1 MDLTH
6 LNEALTGRYELED
19 EIGRGGM
26 ATVYR
31 AHDVRH
37 GRQVAVKVLLD
48 DVVSWLGADR
58 FLQEIR
64 IAAQLQHPHILALFD
79 SGTAGHRDGG
89 TEILYYVMPLVQ
101 GESLRQMLV
110 RRGRLDFDEVVAITE
125 EVADGLGYAHRSG
138 IVHRDIKPEN
148 ILLSEGHAVIAD
160 FGIAKAVSTAGGRP
174 LTRSGFPLGTP
185 GYMSPEQAAGTTE
198 LDARTDVYG
207 LACVTYE
214 MLVGDV
220 PGVWLSERSLGD
232 GTLHEVPA
240 EHRRYLSAL
249 PQGVEAV
256 LANAMSMSASTRTP
270 SPVDFARGLRSPGS
284 RPKRRYSD
292 TEAKGI
298 IGRAASLE
306 AIAGAG
312 DGMTIGGIKEIARE
326 ASIPT
331 RLVDEAAMALPALR
345 PIRARLLGVPSSID
359 LSDTVPGE
367 VPESELPVLLEMVQD
382 TFSETGRL
390 EPTLGSG
397 FLWRSDA
404 RRMWTPGEQGR
415 VSRVQVTPRDGRT
428 KITVAEDQTHMLG
441 MMVGVG
447 ALPVGL
453 AVLSLG
459 SGDIAGPAIG
469 SAIGIIIGGAI
480 FWWRSHWK
488 KRKRVLAGLMQR
500 LKRHIVST
508 AG

>member
-6 LNEALTGRYELED
+6 LNDALAGRYELEE

-37 GRQVAVKVLLD
+37 GRQVAVKVLLE
-48 DVVSWLGADR
+48 DVASWLGADR

-64 IAAQLQHPHILALFD
+64 IAAQLQHPHILALHD
-79 SGTAGHRDGG
+79 SGDAGGL
-89 TEILYYVMPLVQ
+89 LYYVMPLVQ

-110 RRGRLDFDEVVAITE
+110 RRGRLDFDEAVAITDE
-125 EVADGLGYAHRSG
+125 IADGLGHAHRNG

-185 GYMSPEQAAGTTE
+185 GYMSPEQAAGTTD

-220 PGVWLSERSLGD
+220 PGVWLSERSLRD

-240 EHRRYLSAL
+240 AHRVALSAL

-256 LANAMSMSASTRTP
+256 LASAMSMSASTRTA
-270 SPVDFARGLRSPGS
+270 SPVDFARGLASPGAL
-284 RPKRRYSD
+284 PKRRYSD
-292 TEAKGI
+292 TEAKEI
-298 IGRAASLE
+298 MGRAASLE
-306 AIAGAG
+306 ASAGTG

-331 RLVDEAAMALPALR
+331 GLVAEAAIALTPVR
-345 PIRARLLGVPSSID
+345 PTPARLLGLSASID
-359 LSDTVPGE
+359 LSDSVPGE

-382 TFSETGRL
+382 TFGVTGRL
-390 EPTLGSG
+390 EQMLGSG
-397 FLWRSDA
+397 FLWQRSPSA
-404 RRMWTPGEQGR
+404 KT
-415 VSRVQVTPRDGRT
+415 
-428 KITVAEDQTHMLG
+428 THT
-441 MMVGVG
+441 
-447 ALPVGL
+447 
-453 AVLSLG
+453 
-459 SGDIAGPAIG
+459 
-469 SAIGIIIGGAI
+469 
-480 FWWRSHWK
+480 HW
-488 KRKRVLAGLMQR
+488 G
-500 LKRHIVST
+500 
-508 AG
+508 